1 MRAKASMA
9 ILLIIGAWI
18 VNFSLLYWSPGDVTS
33 RYWGPE
39 VDAVFLQNMRIEKG
53 LHLSY
58 WQQLVRWTGNLLRG
72 DLGYSWTHHRPVM
85 EIFAETLPAT
95 LQLALL
101 ALVIQFFVGG
111 ALGMLSALWK
121 GRKSGMILDAAS
133 LTIYAMPSFWLAMLL
148 IYFFS
153 MKLNWLPAFGIQSIF
168 STNFGL
174 GERLFDRACHLFLPG
189 SVLGLVGAVA
199 TMRFVRAR
207 MIEQMH
213 KPFVLLAR
221 AKGLC
226 TATILRRHVFRVALL
241 PMVTQL
247 GLAFPVLLSGAL
259 VIEVVFAWP
268 GMGRL
273 VYEALLAKDYPVI
286 LAANFMTA
294 VLVAGGNLLA
304 DFLYRLVDPRV
315 RI

>member
-121 GRKSGMILDAAS
+121 GRKFGMILDAAS
-133 LTIYAMPSFWLAMLL
+133 LAIYAMPSFWLAMLL

-153 MKLNWLPAFGIQSIF
+153 MKLNWLPASGMQSMF

-174 GERLFDRACHLFLPG
+174 GEWLLDRAWHLFLPG
-189 SVLGLVGAVA
+189 SILGLVGAVA

-207 MIEQMH
+207 MIEQMN

-221 AKGLC
+221 AKGLS
-226 TATILRRHVFRVALL
+226 TGTILCRHIFKVALL

-247 GLAFPVLLSGAL
+247 GLAFPVLLSGTL